1 MNELKAVLF
10 DLDGTLT
17 DSAPLI
23 CNALH
28 ETMLEKAGVDMP
40 PASFMPCVGPPL
52 HQSFARMGVA
62 QDQIEDYIADYRHRY
77 LQVMD
82 QTPLFPGMG
91 RTLRVIKEELGVPLL
106 VATSKLTHLAQEVCD
121 NLDISSVFS
130 RICGAHTDTMHSSK
144 TLVVADALQY
154 LYDAGVLAQAPD
166 VAARPH
172 VPDNGEAM
180 RTDVVMVG
188 DRIFDIEGAGAHNI
202 RTVLVQ
208 WGGAPQSEHDLAWAS
223 VKSQEELIRVL
234 CSLKG

>member
-1 MNELKAVLF
+1 MTNLKAVLF

-28 ETMLEKAGVDMP
+28 ATMLEKAGLDMP
-40 PASFMPCVGPPL
+40 PQSFMPCVGPPL

-62 QDQIEDYIADYRHRY
+62 EEQIEDYIGDYRTRY

-82 QTPLFPGMG
+82 QTPLFAGID
-91 RTLRVIKEELGVPLL
+91 RTLKVLKEKLDVPLL

-121 NLDISSVFS
+121 NLGISPIFDRV
-130 RICGAHTDTMHSSK
+130 CGANTDTMHSSK
-144 TLVVADALQY
+144 ALVVADALQY
-154 LYDAGVLAQAPD
+154 LYDAGVLAQAPN
-166 VAARPH
+166 AHATPQA
-172 VPDNGEAM
+172 PDKEADF
-180 RTDVVMVG
+180 RDDVVMVG

-208 WGGAPQSEHDLAWAS
+208 WGGAPKSEHDLAWAT
-223 VKSQEELIRVL
+223 VASQEELVGVL